1 MYDLNE
7 VFIRLIYTSLNI
19 FFKSDILGNNN
30 NSLHWVLASSIL
42 NRSAMRGSVK
52 PELSQL
58 AISGLG
64 NSFLLFGPSEVDQGP
79 YAGTY
84 SPFENVPD
92 ASLKEI
98 ENIVSIFP
106 TRNALSI
113 SQDRIKEKQFFNNL
127 NLKTVQYAPVDTFE
141 DFSASIAQIKIPSI
155 LKTCRQGYD
164 GKGQLLITKNTTKRE
179 IEKHLLLGPCI
190 LESFID
196 FNKEVSVV
204 LARNQSGQVVSFDPG
219 ENIHRAGILQSTII
233 PARIPKMVQIDVV
246 IIAGKIINALEY
258 VGVLGVETFLSHQN
272 EIIINEIAPR
282 VHNSGHLTIN
292 AYNVSQFENH
302 VRAVCS
308 LKQISLEKKSNAEM
322 INLIGDQIVP
332 FRENLKINDNQFFF
346 DYLKKDIKEK
356 RKMGHLTILK

>member
-1 MYDLNE
+1 MLK
-7 VFIRLIYTSLNI
+7 IGGTIG
-19 FFKSDILGNNN
+19 ILGGGQLARMLAVAASRIGYQTHIYDPNPD
-30 NSLHWVLASSIL
+30 SPAFDVASSKTI
-42 NRSAMRGSVK
+42 GSFQDK
-52 PELSQL
+52 DLLKEFAKKIDL
-58 AISGLG
+58 AT
-64 NSFLLFGPSEVDQGP
+64 FE
-79 YAGTY
+79 
-84 SPFENVPD
+84 FENVPD

-204 LARNQSGQVVSFDPG
+204 LSRNQSGHVVSFDPG
-219 ENIHRAGILQSTII
+219 ENIHRAGILQRTII
-233 PARIPKMVQIDVV
+233 PAQIPKMVQIDLI

-282 VHNSGHLTIN
+282 VHNSGHWTQNGCAIDQFEQHIRAISGRKLGDGERHSDVTMVNILGN
-292 AYNVSQFENH
+292 EIDDSLNVSNAALH
-302 VRAVCS
+302 
-308 LKQISLEKKSNAEM
+308 LYGKKE
-322 INLIGDQIVP
+322 I
-332 FRENLKINDNQFFF
+332 REG
-346 DYLKKDIKEK
+346 
-356 RKMGHLTILK
+356 RKMGHINYISKKTS

>member
-1 MYDLNE
+1 MLK
-7 VFIRLIYTSLNI
+7 IGGTIG
-19 FFKSDILGNNN
+19 ILGGGQLARMLAVAASRIGYQTHIYDPNPD
-30 NSLHWVLASSIL
+30 SPAFDVASSKTI
-42 NRSAMRGSVK
+42 GSFQDK
-52 PELSQL
+52 DLLKEFAKKIDL
-58 AISGLG
+58 AT
-64 NSFLLFGPSEVDQGP
+64 FE
-79 YAGTY
+79 
-84 SPFENVPD
+84 FENVPD

-127 NLKTVQYAPVDTFE
+127 TLKTVQYAPVDTFE
-141 DFSASIAQIKIPSI
+141 DFSASIAKIKIPSI

-204 LARNQSGQVVSFDPG
+204 LSRNQSGHVVSFDPG
-219 ENIHRAGILQSTII
+219 ENIHRAGILQRTII
-233 PARIPKMVQIDVV
+233 PAQIPKMVQIDLI

-282 VHNSGHLTIN
+282 VHNSGHWTQNGCAIDQFEQHIRAISGRKLGDGERHSDVTMVNILGKEIDDSL
-292 AYNVSQFENH
+292 NVSNAALH
-302 VRAVCS
+302 
-308 LKQISLEKKSNAEM
+308 LYGKKE
-322 INLIGDQIVP
+322 I
-332 FRENLKINDNQFFF
+332 REG
-346 DYLKKDIKEK
+346 
-356 RKMGHLTILK
+356 RKMGHINYISKKTS